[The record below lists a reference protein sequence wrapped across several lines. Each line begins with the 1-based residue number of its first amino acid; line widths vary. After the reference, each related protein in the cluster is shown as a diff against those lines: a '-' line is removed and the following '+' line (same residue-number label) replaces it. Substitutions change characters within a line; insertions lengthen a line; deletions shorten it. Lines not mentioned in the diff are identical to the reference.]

1 MAQRLSPAT
10 SSARTKQYLAT
21 VKDVKGVKA
30 PEVITGTCCNSLN
43 CSVDLPAIANLA
55 DANDEYSN
63 DSLDFIYK
71 VFKGSTV
78 TATLTKIAPSG
89 AETEYVISN
98 TYGALYPTGT
108 VKDFVWAFE
117 LSWYKVANTLG
128 FGKYKVNVTA
138 VFTFDQIF
146 QINQVLNKEVQSIIS
161 VFAGMPYSCEAADE
175 TVRITTEQKGYFE
188 GGFDYSNLNYNAII
202 TDSFSKT
209 KTTWKQQIRVWGKFH
224 REGFNYE
231 VDNIVKGDRGLL
243 QVQAKTFKKYL
254 LRIDYIETGVSNR
267 IIEDM
272 LLSPET
278 YIDDYNIENI
288 ELYKNV
294 RISLTDIND
303 PENFTRS
310 KQEFLTFNLVDYKQ
324 DNVHRYK

>member
-78 TATLTKIAPSG
+78 TATLIKIAPSG

-138 VFTFDQIF
+138 VNIVSTEF
-146 QINQVLNKEVQSIIS
+146 LNDTSPCFIL
-161 VFAGMPYSCEAADE
+161 MPYSCEAADE

-294 RISLTDIND
+294 RISLTDINV

-310 KQEFLTFNLVDYKQ
+310 KEEFLTFNLVDYKQ